1 MSLPRLDAR
10 MARLEARRVRPT
22 SPARLVI
29 VPQYEGQTRDEA
41 LRVAGDPPAALGRVV
56 FVRVVYTDAEI
67 PPDAL

>member
-41 LRVAGDPPAALGRVV
+41 LRVAGDPPATLGRVV